1 MDEMCSKA
9 YMAEKVLRSPPRL
22 LEDGEIEEEAED
34 MLVDICGDASPVPTK
49 TLAEPANH
57 PGGSS
62 GSSSDSGTDDASV
75 TSSPAPAVL
84 HNTGASPVTTC
95 CAVRRGGGPMK
106 SWKR

>member
-22 LEDGEIEEEAED
+22 LED
-34 MLVDICGDASPVPTK
+34 VDICGDASPVPTK

-57 PGGSS
+57 PGGGSGSS
-62 GSSSDSGTDDASV
+62 SSSDSGTDDASV

-84 HNTGASPVTTC
+84 HDTGASPVTTC